1 MKSSSTITEVNN
13 NNKRGRKNR
22 ILVVDDEPDVT
33 LTLKIGLETNG
44 YIVDAVNDPLEGL
57 LYFENSKNRYDFL
70 ILDIRMPGMN
80 GFEFYKRIH
89 QYNIANTTTTK
100 SIVGIRR
107 TRVCFL
113 TALSIEDCEI
123 VQEGLASIS
132 ASSAPSPLG
141 SNSEE
146 NGRIHD
152 TPIVITKPVSI
163 PILCRLIDEVLSD
176 SGSTAVKIKQ
186 NGQLQEPPKCNSCGA
201 LMDSIQSLSGG
212 RKILVEEKMYFCN
225 NPQCAP
231 TTFDAEEA
239 I

>member
-1 MKSSSTITEVNN
+1 VKSSSTITEVN

-44 YIVDAVNDPLEGL
+44 YIVDAVNDPMEGL
-57 LYFENSKNRYDFL
+57 LYFENSKNQYDFL

-89 QYNIANTTTTK
+89 QYNMATTTK

-107 TRVCFL
+107 TKVCFL
-113 TALSIEDCEI
+113 TALSIEDSKI
-123 VQEGLASIS
+123 VQEGLASVA

-146 NGRIHD
+146 NGRIQD
-152 TPIVITKPVSI
+152 TPIIITKPVSI

-201 LMDSIQSLSGG
+201 LMDNIQGLSGG
-212 RKILVEEKMYFCN
+212 RKILAEEKMYFCN